1 MGDAGD
7 ARATVAIEIDGGRE
21 LVIGRV
27 DACAPD
33 LGLVDVLARWH
44 LSAQRRGWEMRLRD
58 VSEELRGLLELVG
71 LADALAL
78 EPRRKPELGE
88 QLGEEEVV
96 QSGDPPA

>member
-7 ARATVAIEIDGGRE
+7 ARATVVIEIDGDRE

-33 LGLVDVLARWH
+33 LGLVDVLARWR
-44 LSAQRRGWEMRLRD
+44 LSARRRGWEMRLRD

-78 EPRRKPELGE
+78 EPRGKPELGE